1 MMLVSECAPGDIVET
16 VGWDIAIAV
25 THSSTP
31 HVVNLKTAYLIP
43 ARLDEPE
50 AVSSIMLSIDM
61 SKKRTMLYV
70 GPVWSTKLDTKQLD
84 LPHGRKTHHF
94 LTDQGESI
102 GLHGSEFKYINICKP

>member
-1 MMLVSECAPGDIVET
+1 MLVSECAPGDIVET

-61 SKKRTMLYV
+61 SKKERCFTLV
-70 GPVWSTKLDTKQLD
+70 LFGQLS
-84 LPHGRKTHHF
+84 
-94 LTDQGESI
+94 LTQSSWTCRMEEKRITS
-102 GLHGSEFKYINICKP
+102 